1 VSGAA
6 NSERSATRV
15 IGRPFAKGAS
25 GNPQGRPKAALD
37 ITKLARQ
44 YGPAGVEMLAE
55 LAGLT
60 PGKVAEPDTAR
71 IAAIKELLD
80 RGFGKATQ
88 VIAGDVDRPVAIE
101 FTWAPAA
108 ATQAVSHETTP
119 PVIDATPE
127 PASTD
132 TEFVWGKSDD
142 AKD

>member
-1 VSGAA
+1 
-6 NSERSATRV
+6 
-15 IGRPFAKGAS
+15 
-25 GNPQGRPKAALD
+25 
-37 ITKLARQ
+37 
-44 YGPAGVEMLAE
+44 MLAE

-88 VIAGDVDRPVAIE
+88 LIAGDTDRPVSIE

-108 ATQAVSHETTP
+108 AAQAVSHETKDAP

-127 PASTD
+127 PSD
-132 TEFVWGKSDD
+132 NTEFVWGKSSDD
-142 AKD
+142 AP